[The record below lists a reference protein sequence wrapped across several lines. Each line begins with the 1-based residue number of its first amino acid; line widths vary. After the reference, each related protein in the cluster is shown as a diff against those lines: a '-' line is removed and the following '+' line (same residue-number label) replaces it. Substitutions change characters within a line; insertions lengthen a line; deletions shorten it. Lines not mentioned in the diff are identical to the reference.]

1 MNTTEILTLAAAIV
15 PDRTAVI
22 YDGQRISFERLQE
35 RVNRLANGM
44 AALGIGRGDRVA
56 AMQTN
61 CNQLLEIY
69 FAAAQRDAIYV
80 PVNFRAKADELA
92 TMLSIVEPRLL
103 FLGERYRGL
112 APSDGS
118 IAGNRIV
125 MLDAPAAGGNIGYD
139 ALLSDSDPEQ
149 RHFPEDDADATTVIM
164 FTSGTTSIPKG
175 AQLSHDSFAT
185 FLLSNVAPADPDVA
199 ETNLLT
205 VPMYH
210 VAGMQAALAA
220 VFGGRTLVVMPQF
233 DPEGWLSLAAEHRV
247 NRAMLVP
254 TMLKRVMEHP
264 RFGEYDL
271 SALDVITY
279 GAAAMPLPVIRDA
292 IAAFPGARFINA
304 FGQTETA
311 STITML
317 PPDDHILEGEP
328 DEIER
333 KLRRLTS
340 IGKPLE
346 DVEVMI
352 VGEDGNLV
360 PVGETG
366 EIVARGPR
374 IMTGYWQPGAS
385 GGAANVNTNAN
396 AGSDNGDANAGGGS
410 EDTIRDG
417 WLYTGD
423 LAWQDADG
431 YIYLAGRARDFIKR
445 GGEMIAP
452 EEVEQALA
460 EHPGVDEAAVIG
472 IADLEWGE
480 EVRAVV
486 VRSAAGNN
494 AAGDTAAVTENELIE
509 HCRQR
514 LAGFKRPR
522 SIVFVDALPRNVM
535 GKVLKRGLREEF
547 GYPITANS
555 A

>member
-1 MNTTEILTLAAAIV
+1 MNTTEFLMLAAAIV
-15 PDRTAVI
+15 PDRAAVI

-44 AALGIGRGDRVA
+44 AALGIGRGDRIA

-69 FAAAQRDAIYV
+69 FAAAQLDAIYV
-80 PVNFRAKADELA
+80 PINFRAKADELA
-92 TMLSIVEPRLL
+92 TMLSIVEPQLL
-103 FLGERYRGL
+103 LLGERYRNL

-118 IAGNRIV
+118 IANDRIV
-125 MLDAPAAGGNIGYD
+125 MLDAPAADGAIGYD

-149 RHFPEDDADATTVIM
+149 LHFPEDDADATTVIM

-205 VPMYH
+205 VPLYH

-233 DPEGWLSLAAEHRV
+233 DPEGWLALVAEHRV

-264 RFGEYDL
+264 RFAEYDL
-271 SALDVITY
+271 SSLDVITY

-317 PPDDHILEGEP
+317 PPDDHILDGAP

-340 IGKPLE
+340 IGKPLD
-346 DVEVMI
+346 DVEVLI
-352 VGEDGNLV
+352 VAEDGQPV
-360 PVGETG
+360 PVGATG

-374 IMTGYWQPGAS
+374 IMTGYWQPGYA
-385 GGAANVNTNAN
+385 NAN
-396 AGSDNGDANAGGGS
+396 AGSDNGGS
-410 EDTIRDG
+410 GSGNTIRDG

-472 IADLEWGE
+472 IPDLEWGE

-486 VRSAAGNN
+486 VRSGAGNAGN
-494 AAGDTAAVTENELIE
+494 AADAGGVTENELVE

-535 GKVLKRGLREEF
+535 GKVLKRDLRAEF
-547 GYPITANS
+547 GYPIAARS
-555 A
+555 G